1 MPAPKV
7 PQRVTLLYP
16 GVRPGVE
23 LLALVGEDR
32 AVNVA
37 KTPPE
42 LSRGGPPA
50 DVVIV
55 DVPAQDRRAVCE
67 QVRHHY
73 RGPLIVLLHPG
84 DNSHDLPPDRSR
96 TLLTR
101 PFSLR
106 ELAAAVTAVTAS
118 APVPPASDP
127 AGRPGLL
134 LPHGTQDRRANPDW
148 EKGRGTAALAVPR
161 PVRSWRE
168 RRLVRV
174 SAILVPAA
182 LAFIG
187 AFGLTDQSD
196 PCPPRCDELTG
207 ADDLTSTSGTT
218 VRPVGV
224 GPETIDSG
232 VGAAGPT
239 TTDPSVG
246 PTAVGGSRT
255 GASTSGAP
263 RISTT
268 TSWPSRVP
276 SPTSPPDPTRPQV
289 SASSPAAPTTTR
301 PRPST
306 TTTTASTTTTTTTDP
321 STSAPPERGR
331 GMVILVGRG

>member
-7 PQRVTLLYP
+7 PQRVTLLYR

-23 LLALVGEDR
+23 LLALLGEDR
-32 AVNVA
+32 AVNVIKA
-37 KTPPE
+37 PLE
-42 LSRGGPPA
+42 LSRGEPPA

-55 DVPAQDRRAVCE
+55 DVPAEDRRAVCE

-73 RGPLIVLLHPG
+73 RGPLIVVLHPA
-84 DNSHDLPPDRSR
+84 DNSHDLPPDSSR

-106 ELAAAVTAVTAS
+106 ELMVAVAAS
-118 APVPPASDP
+118 APAPPASDP
-127 AGRPGLL
+127 AGRLGLL
-134 LPHGTQDRRANPDW
+134 PPDGAQDRRANPDR
-148 EKGRGTAALAVPR
+148 EKGRSTVAQAVPR
-161 PVRSWRE
+161 SVPSWRN

-187 AFGLTDQSD
+187 AFGLTNQSD
-196 PCPPRCDELTG
+196 RCLPRCDELTG
-207 ADDLTSTSGTT
+207 ADDRTSSSAST

-232 VGAAGPT
+232 VGVAGPT
-239 TTDPSVG
+239 TTEPSAG
-246 PTAVGGSRT
+246 PTAVGGSRPD
-255 GASTSGAP
+255 APPSGAN

-268 TSWPSRVP
+268 TSWPSRVT
-276 SPTSPPDPTRPQV
+276 SPTSPPDPTRPQP
-289 SASSPAAPTTTR
+289 SASSTTAPTATR
-301 PRPST
+301 PGPST
-306 TTTTASTTTTTTTDP
+306 TTTTSSTTTTTTTDP
-321 STSAPPERGR
+321 PTSAPA
-331 GMVILVGRG
+331 

>member
-7 PQRVTLLYP
+7 PQRVTLLYR

-23 LLALVGEDR
+23 LLALLGEDR
-32 AVNVA
+32 AINVIKA
-37 KTPPE
+37 PLE
-42 LSRGGPPA
+42 LSRGEPPA

-55 DVPAQDRRAVCE
+55 DVPAEDRRAVCE

-73 RGPLIVLLHPG
+73 RGPLIVVLHPA
-84 DNSHDLPPDRSR
+84 DNSRDLPPDPSR

-106 ELAAAVTAVTAS
+106 ELVVAVAAS
-118 APVPPASDP
+118 APAPPASDP
-127 AGRPGLL
+127 AGRLGL
-134 LPHGTQDRRANPDW
+134 LPHGAQDRRANPDR
-148 EKGRGTAALAVPR
+148 EKGRSTVAQAVPR
-161 PVRSWRE
+161 PVPSWRK

-187 AFGLTDQSD
+187 AFGLTNQSD
-196 PCPPRCDELTG
+196 RCPPGCDELTG
-207 ADDLTSTSGTT
+207 ADDLTSSSGST
-218 VRPVGV
+218 VQAVGV
-224 GPETIDSG
+224 
-232 VGAAGPT
+232 GPT

-255 GASTSGAP
+255 VVPTGGATQ
-263 RISTT
+263 ISTT
-268 TSWPSRVP
+268 TSWSSGVP
-276 SPTSPPDPTRPQV
+276 GPTSPPDPTRPEP
-289 SASSPAAPTTTR
+289 SASSSTAPTTTR

-306 TTTTASTTTTTTTDP
+306 TTTSSTTTTTTTTTTTDP
-321 STSAPPERGR
+321 PTSAGT
-331 GMVILVGRG
+331 